1 MINVAIDGPAG
12 AGKSTVAKAAA
23 KELGFIY
30 VDTGALYRTVALSAQ
45 RKGAGDDREKIIPM
59 LKDITVEL
67 KYVDGVQ
74 AVYLDGEDVSSLI
87 RTPEISMLA
96 STTSAIPE
104 VRAFLLEL
112 QRDIARKNNVI
123 MDGRDIATVVLPDA
137 DVKIFLFASPE
148 CRAKRRYDELIEKG
162 ESVMY
167 EDVLADVNQ
176 RDYQDS
182 HREIA
187 PLKPSEDSVML
198 DTSELTLEESIQSV
212 IDIVKE
218 NAN

>member
-45 RKGAGDDREKIIPM
+45 RKGVLDDTDKIIEM
-59 LKDITVEL
+59 LDSIKVEL
-67 KYVDGVQ
+67 GYEDGVQ
-74 AVYLDGEDVSSLI
+74 KVFLNGEDVSSLI
-87 RTPEISMLA
+87 RTPEISMGA
-96 STTSAIPE
+96 SNVSAIPK
-104 VRAFLLEL
+104 VREFLLEL

-123 MDGRDIATVVLPDA
+123 MDGRDIATVVLPNA

-148 CRAKRRYDELIEKG
+148 CRAQRRYKELIEKG

-187 PLKPSEDSVML
+187 PLKPSEDSIMC
-198 DTSELTLEESIQSV
+198 DTSELTLEESIQAV

-218 NAN
+218 NSK